1 MYVYT
6 RKQGAPEELT
16 RIDHHSVYF
25 RKTMEVQVDMAR
37 MHPPQ
42 DANL

>member
-16 RIDHHSVYF
+16 RIDHHSGYF
-25 RKTMEVQVDMAR
+25 QKTKAVKIDLAR
-37 MHPPQ
+37 MHPAQ
-42 DANL
+42 DTNL